1 MVDVVGVTFK
11 DKGRIYYFSPKNLKL
26 KKNVTVV
33 VETDRGLQF
42 GKVVTDMLKVDEK
55 KLFSPLRKIYRIA
68 SRQDYENNKK
78 NLRDAEKALKK
89 CKELVKKHRLNMQV
103 IDAVY
108 TLDRD
113 QLVFHFTSD
122 NRIDFRML
130 AKDLASIYKTRIE
143 LRQVGVRDKA
153 KEVGGFGPCGRKF
166 CCASFLNDFDS
177 VSINMAKNQNLS
189 LNPTKING
197 VCGRLLCCLNYEDE
211 NYQKCREC
219 LPEIGDKVEVDG
231 KTGTV
236 VSLDILKKSYTVD
249 IPNVGRVKVD
259 KSCE

>member
-1 MVDVVGVTFK
+1 MVDVIGVTFK

-26 KKNVTVV
+26 KKNITVV
-33 VETDRGLQF
+33 VETERGLQF
-42 GKVVTDMLKVDEK
+42 GKVVTDIIKIDEK
-55 KLFSPLRKIYRIA
+55 KLLSPLKEISRIA
-68 SRQDYENNKK
+68 SRQDYDNHKK
-78 NLRDAEKALKK
+78 NLKDAEKALKK
-89 CKELVKKHRLNMQV
+89 CKELVNKHGLDMQI
-103 IDAVY
+103 IDALY

-113 QLVFHFTSD
+113 QLVFHFIADS
-122 NRIDFRML
+122 RVDFRNL
-130 AKDLASIYKTRIE
+130 AKDLASIYRTRIE

-153 KEVGGFGPCGRKF
+153 KEVGGFGPCVRKF

-211 NYQKCREC
+211 TYKECRKC
-219 LPEIGDKVEVDG
+219 LPEIGDKVKVDG

-236 VSLDILKKSYTVD
+236 ISLDIIGKTYTVD
-249 IPNVGRVKVD
+249 IPDVGRVKVD
-259 KSCE
+259 KCK

>member
-1 MVDVVGVTFK
+1 MIEVIGVTFK
-11 DKGRIYYFSPKNLKL
+11 DKGRIYYFSPKKLKL
-26 KKNVTVV
+26 KKNITVV
-33 VETDRGLQF
+33 VETERGLQF
-42 GKVVTDMLKVDEK
+42 GKVVTDVIELDEEKLITPLKNIV
-55 KLFSPLRKIYRIA
+55 RIA
-68 SRQDYENNKK
+68 SRQDYENHKK
-78 NLRDAEKALKK
+78 NIKDAEKALKK
-89 CKELVKKHRLNMQV
+89 CKELVVKHKLDMQ
-103 IDAVY
+103 IINASY

-113 QLVFHFTSD
+113 QLVFHFIAD
-122 NRIDFRML
+122 NRIDFRVL

-153 KEVGGFGPCGRKF
+153 KEIGGFGPCGRQF

-211 NYQKCREC
+211 TYKDCRKC
-219 LPEIGDKVEVDG
+219 LPEIGDKVKVDG

-236 VSLDILKKSYTVD
+236 VSLDILSKSYVVD
-249 IPNVGRVKVD
+249 IPDVGRVKVD
-259 KSCE
+259 KTCK